1 MSVCPSPRIFK
12 KKKQLGDEGVK
23 NNGTLELVLEL

>member
-1 MSVCPSPRIFK
+1 MSVPPMHLFFK
-12 KKKQLGDEGVK
+12 LGDEGVK